1 MMFENRKGSSETMLP
16 LTNILVHKLN
26 GKIRVENTL
35 NFTYT
40 EQNTKSKYVRKQ
52 EKQFEIRKR
61 TFENNITFENI
72 ISTYIKHAKRKS
84 LKMSI
89 DNIYEWSLF
98 VVFFPE

>member
-40 EQNTKSKYVRKQ
+40 EQNTKSK
-52 EKQFEIRKR
+52 
-61 TFENNITFENI
+61 
-72 ISTYIKHAKRKS
+72 
-84 LKMSI
+84 
-89 DNIYEWSLF
+89 
-98 VVFFPE
+98 

>member
-1 MMFENRKGSSETMLP
+1 MFEDRKGHSQTEKGCLKT
-16 LTNILVHKLN
+16 
-26 GKIRVENTL
+26 GKAVRKQEKDVAYTI